1 MAGRKINWRICV
13 RATGEEYD
21 AKGRATLSELHHTGF
36 TEITSVRTTRIYE
49 LCGSLSREQIQVLCD
64 RLLVDPA
71 IEFGSIESVIDWP
84 DSNTAQ
90 VEVHCQPGVMDPVAL
105 SAIDAAN
112 DLLYANDPTVNKPVE
127 SIQTAWQYEIAGV
140 DCIDRIE
147 AMAESVLANDCVER
161 VFIKALDRCDALPT
175 EFAIA
180 PVADFNLLTVDLA
193 GKDEDALIR
202 ISKQGRLFLN
212 ALEMKAIQ
220 QHYHLLDRN
229 PTDIELETI
238 AQTWSEH
245 CVHKTL
251 KSAVQYRGRPFGN
264 ESRESI
270 ECERSYDNL
279 LVDTIVKATRD
290 LDCDWC
296 LSVFEDNAGV
306 VAFDD
311 DNGIAFKVE
320 THNHP
325 SAIEPYGGAAT
336 GVGGCVRDILGCG
349 LGAKPIANTDVF
361 CVAEP
366 GWDSA
371 RLPAGVLHPRRI
383 LRGII
388 GGVRDYGNRMGI
400 PTVAGGLRFD
410 ERYLTNPLVFVG
422 SVGIIPRK
430 HIAKAPK
437 PGDRIVV
444 AGGRTGRDGIG
455 GATFSS
461 GELTDTH
468 ADEFAHAVQIG
479 NAIEEKKVL
488 DALLRARDHESG
500 CLYSAVTD
508 CGAGGL
514 SSAVGEM
521 AEHLGATVQLEN
533 VPLKYSGLRYNEI
546 WLSEAQERMVFS
558 VPPDKLETLRAVFE
572 REGVEVADIGEFNDS
587 GTLELHFNDEQVGR
601 LDLDFMHNGIPPL
614 TRAAIWNGPPENIA
628 PANPTSIT
636 PQNAEEIMLAKL
648 ASIDS
653 CSREP
658 IFRQYDFE
666 VQGGSVIKP
675 LVGVGE
681 GPSDAAVITP
691 RLDSNRGVA
700 IGMGMCSDRVEPD
713 PYWMAIRSIDE
724 AIRNLVCVGA
734 DPSRIAILDN
744 FCWGGCADEEAMGAL
759 VRACQ
764 GCHDAAL
771 AYKTPFISGK
781 DSLNNQFS
789 LSPDDAARLK
799 LPKTIAI
806 PPTLLISGIGHVEDV
821 RRCVTSDLKRE
832 EGHFVA
838 VVFDWDSPDLERFAK
853 IHAAIADL
861 IRQGDVLAC
870 HDFGDEGIA
879 CALAEMCIGGKVG
892 ADLFLQDICKDTMA
906 HLFGEH
912 HTGYVLQTRTS
923 AESDPI
929 LDLTWSLDLWGGLDE
944 NRFRLDNRVLDGILF
959 DVQLTD
965 LDRAWRSGLARDLGE
980 RADG

>member
-1 MAGRKINWRICV
+1 MSERKINWRVSV
-13 RATGEEYD
+13 RARYAQYD
-21 AKGRATLSELHHTGF
+21 AKGRLTLSELRRAGF
-36 TEITSVRTTRIYE
+36 DDVSAVRATRIFE
-49 LCGSLSREQIQVLCD
+49 LSGDISRDHVQLLCNK
-64 RLLVDPA
+64 LLVDPA
-71 IEFGSIESVIDWP
+71 IEVVVIDSTVGWP
-84 DSNTAQ
+84 DSSAAL
-90 VEVHCQPGVMDPVAL
+90 VEVHLQPGVMDPVAL
-105 SAIDAAN
+105 SAIDACN
-112 DLLYANDPTVNKPVE
+112 DLICNNDPSFQTPVE
-127 SIQTAWQYEIAGV
+127 SVQTAWRYEIEGV
-140 DCIDRIE
+140 NHFNRVEEIARR
-147 AMAESVLANDCVER
+147 VLANDCVER
-161 VFIKALDRCDALPT
+161 VFIKAFDRVDTLPT
-175 EFAIA
+175 DIATA
-180 PVADFNLLTVDLA
+180 PVAEFKLVSVALSGLDDDSLTDV
-193 GKDEDALIR
+193 
-202 ISKQGRLFLN
+202 SKRGRLFLS
-212 ALEMKAIQ
+212 LPEMKEIQ
-220 QHYHLLDRN
+220 AHFAALGRE
-229 PTDIELETI
+229 PTDVELETI

-251 KSAVQYRGRPFGN
+251 KSAVAYEGRPFGV
-264 ESRESI
+264 ESDSQEFIKRH
-270 ECERSYDNL
+270 YGNL
-279 LVDTIVKATRD
+279 LVDTIVKATRE
-290 LDCDWC
+290 LDHDWC

-349 LGAKPIANTDVF
+349 LGAKPIANTNVF
-361 CVAEP
+361 CVADP
-366 GWDSA
+366 GWDDA
-371 RLPAGVLHPRRI
+371 RLPTGVLHPRRI

-410 ERYLTNPLVFVG
+410 ERYLANPLVFVG

-430 HIAKAPK
+430 HIAKAPQA
-437 PGDRIVV
+437 GDRIVV

-488 DALLRARDHESG
+488 DALLRARDHEDG

-558 VPPDKLETLRAVFE
+558 VPPSKMETLRAVFE

-587 GTLELHFNDEQVGR
+587 GSLELRFNDEQVGR
-601 LDLDFMHNGIPPL
+601 LDLDFMHNGIPQI
-614 TRAAIWNGPPENIA
+614 TRVARWDGPPENLV
-628 PANPTSIT
+628 PSKPVKIT
-636 PQNAEEIMLAKL
+636 NENAQGIMLAKL

-700 IGMGMCSDRVEPD
+700 IGMGMCSDRIEPD

-789 LSPDDAARLK
+789 LSPDDAERLN
-799 LPKTIAI
+799 LPKTFAI

-821 RRCVTSDLKRE
+821 RRCVTSDLKQGGGRI
-832 EGHFVA
+832 VA
-838 VVFDWDSPDLERFAK
+838 VFYDWRSRELSKLPRV
-853 IHAAIADL
+853 HAAVSEL
-861 IRQGDVLAC
+861 IKGGQVRAA
-870 HDFGDEGIA
+870 HDITDEGIA
-879 CALAEMCIGGKVG
+879 HSLAEMCIGGRRGAKTKLDVAPQKSVITLLFDNHLSG
-892 ADLFLQDICKDTMA
+892 YILQVVDEADLGNLKEHAEVVELAQPTNDKLLSA
-906 HLFGEH
+906 ASKRGLLFE
-912 HTGYVLQTRTS
+912 VNVEL
-923 AESDPI
+923 
-929 LDLTWSLDLWGGLDE
+929 
-944 NRFRLDNRVLDGILF
+944 LDG
-959 DVQLTD
+959 
-965 LDRAWRSGLARDLGE
+965 AWRSGLVRDLGE
-980 RADG
+980 RSDG

>member
-1 MAGRKINWRICV
+1 M
-13 RATGEEYD
+13 RARHGQND
-21 AKGRATLSELHHTGF
+21 AKGRITLSELRRAGF
-36 TEITSVRTTRIYE
+36 DEVAAVRATRIYE
-49 LCGSLSREQIQVLCD
+49 LAGDISYDQVQLLCD
-64 RLLVDPA
+64 KLLVDRA
-71 IEFGSIESVIDWP
+71 IEIGAVESTVSWP
-84 DSNTAQ
+84 DSFAGAL
-90 VEVHCQPGVMDPVAL
+90 VEVHLQPGIMDPVAL
-105 SAIDAAN
+105 SAIDACN
-112 DLLYANDPTVNKPVE
+112 KLLQNRDPSMASPVE
-127 SIQTAWQYEIAGV
+127 CVQTAWRYEIDGV
-140 DCIDRIE
+140 GRIDRVE
-147 AMAESVLANDCVER
+147 EMAQRVLANDCVER
-161 VFIKALDRCDALPT
+161 VFIKAFDRTDALPS
-175 EFAIA
+175 EIAIA
-180 PVADFNLLTVDLA
+180 PVAEFKLISVALIGLDD
-193 GKDEDALIR
+193 DALTEL
-202 ISKQGRLFLN
+202 SKRGRLFLS
-212 ALEMKAIQ
+212 LPEVKEIQ
-220 QHYHLLDRN
+220 AHFAKLGRD
-229 PTDIELETI
+229 PTDVELETI

-251 KSAVQYRGRPFGN
+251 KSAVAYAGRPFGV
-264 ESRESI
+264 ESSS
-270 ECERSYDNL
+270 CQTVERRYDNL
-279 LVDTIVKATRD
+279 LVDTIVRATEE

-306 VAFDD
+306 VEFDD

-366 GWDSA
+366 GWDDA
-371 RLPAGVLHPRRI
+371 RLPTGVLHPRRI

-410 ERYLTNPLVFVG
+410 ERYLANPLVFVG

-468 ADEFAHAVQIG
+468 ADEFSHAVQIG
-479 NAIEEKKVL
+479 NAIEEKKLL

-521 AEHLGATVQLEN
+521 AEHLGASVQLEN
-533 VPLKYSGLRYNEI
+533 VPLKYTGLRYNEI

-558 VPPDKLETLRAVFE
+558 VHPSKMEMLQAVFE

-587 GTLELHFNDEQVGR
+587 GTLELRFNDEQVGR
-601 LDLDFMHNGIPPL
+601 LDLDFMHNGLPKI
-614 TRAAIWNGPPENIA
+614 TRVARWDGLPEGVAAKPVKITNENA
-628 PANPTSIT
+628 
-636 PQNAEEIMLAKL
+636 QEMMLSKL

-691 RLDSNRGVA
+691 KLDSNRGVA
-700 IGMGMCSDRVEPD
+700 IGMGMCSDRIEPD
-713 PYWMAIRSIDE
+713 PYWMAVRSIDE

-771 AYKTPFISGK
+771 AYKAPFISGK

-789 LSPDDAARLK
+789 LSPDDAKRLN
-799 LPKTIAI
+799 LPNTIAI
-806 PPTLLISGIGHVEDV
+806 PPTLLISGIGHVEDI
-821 RRCVTSDLKRE
+821 RRCVTSDLKPGGGE
-832 EGHFVA
+832 LFA
-838 VVFDWDSPDLERFAK
+838 VTYDWSSPSFES
-853 IHAAIADL
+853 AAIVHRCIAAL
-861 IRQGDVLAC
+861 IAGGNVRAC
-870 HDFGDEGIA
+870 HDISDEGV
-879 CALAEMCIGGKVG
+879 ALAVAEMCIGGKCG
-892 ADLFLQDICKDTMA
+892 AHFDLKNVADDEPVKV
-906 HLFGEH
+906 LFDKQLG
-912 HTGYVLQTRTS
+912 GYVIQVTGSVDFSSVKKCTNVIKLGVVTDEARLQIAAADRMLLS
-923 AESDPI
+923 IDVAE
-929 LDLTWSLDLWGGLDE
+929 
-944 NRFRLDNRVLDGILF
+944 
-959 DVQLTD
+959 
-965 LDRAWRSGLARDLGE
+965 LDRAWRGGLVRDLGE
-980 RADG
+980 RTNG